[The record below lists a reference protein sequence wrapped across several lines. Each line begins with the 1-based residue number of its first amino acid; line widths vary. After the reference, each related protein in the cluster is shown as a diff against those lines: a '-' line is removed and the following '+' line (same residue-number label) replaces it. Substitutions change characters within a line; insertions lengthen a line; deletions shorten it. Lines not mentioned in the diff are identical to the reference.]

1 MHKWILCAA
10 LAATAGTALAT
21 AVPAGTQL
29 NGTASGAAS
38 ALLGLD
44 SGFADVPGSGL
55 TTLTDTDLE
64 YLSNDFAVGIDFLSD
79 GRVVFYDNTGLGQLA
94 GSYTF
99 SFELLDLP
107 GLVVGFDLADLA
119 GITGGSIAT
128 QLVDGQRFSITLSDV
143 GFAEAFGTFSAQLT
157 TVPEP
162 STAAL
167 LGLALA
173 ALALTWTSRHTRRH
187 GG

>member
-1 MHKWILCAA
+1 MHQWILCAA
-10 LAATAGTALAT
+10 LAATAGGALAT
-21 AVPAGTQL
+21 PVPAGTQL
-29 NGTASGAAS
+29 NGTASGTAS

-44 SGFADVPGSGL
+44 SGFADVPGSGI
-55 TTLTDTDLE
+55 TALTDSDLE
-64 YLSNDFAVGIDFLSD
+64 YLSNDFAVGIDFFSD

-119 GITGGSIAT
+119 GITGGSIST
-128 QLVDGQRFSITLSDV
+128 QLIDGHRFSITLSDV
-143 GFAEAFGTFSAQLT
+143 GFADAFGSFSAQLN

-162 STAAL
+162 SGTAL
-167 LGLALA
+167 LALA
-173 ALALTWTSRHTRRH
+173 GLALTWTSRRTRRQ
-187 GG
+187 GA